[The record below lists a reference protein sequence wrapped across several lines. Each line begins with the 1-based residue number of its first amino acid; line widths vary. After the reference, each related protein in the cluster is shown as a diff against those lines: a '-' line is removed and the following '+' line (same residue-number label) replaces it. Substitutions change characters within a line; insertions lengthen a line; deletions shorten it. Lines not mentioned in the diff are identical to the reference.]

1 MIYPKIG
8 RSIMIRKEISMLQK
22 VRSGNE
28 IETKKLDEALAMYQK
43 IYEEAKY
50 YPTRITGILNEDE
63 VNYFLR
69 DWTRIA
75 GRSGVKISSLK
86 MGKPE
91 NADFSKIFPGSF
103 TLSVQELPMDI
114 SLECK
119 FENLISFFEI
129 LQRVARLPK
138 IERIDIKESKYP
150 ELNIDIQAKLY
161 IGS

>member
-1 MIYPKIG
+1 
-8 RSIMIRKEISMLQK
+8 MIRKEISMLQK
-22 VRSGNE
+22 IESGSERE
-28 IETKKLDEALAMYQK
+28 IKKFDKDLAMYQK
-43 IYEEAKY
+43 IYEKAKY
-50 YPTRITGILNEDE
+50 YPTKITGILNKDE

-86 MGKPE
+86 MGKPG
-91 NADFSKIFPGSF
+91 NADFSKIFPGPF
-103 TLSVQELPMDI
+103 TLSVQELPVDI
-114 SLECK
+114 SLKCK

-129 LQRVARLPK
+129 LQRVERFPK

-150 ELNIDIQAKLY
+150 ELNIDMQAKLY